1 MPTLVK
7 AVHDALEHSPAAPH
21 AWGLLSLPGD
31 ALASAGA
38 ARRFV
43 RAMAR
48 SCGLPTDMAEPLE
61 MITGELAAN
70 ALEHSE
76 SRSVTVVFF
85 RTARTATVSVT
96 DEGHGCAS
104 VPDLPGAEQENGR
117 GLLIIDTL
125 AGRWGQRKTDGG
137 FTVWA
142 EIAVRSA
149 PGPAGQPTGPAK

>member
-1 MPTLVK
+1 
-7 AVHDALEHSPAAPH
+7 AAPKRCTAGSGRRPLEKDPH
-21 AWGLLSLPGD
+21 SGN
-31 ALASAGA
+31 LAS
-38 ARRFV
+38 
-43 RAMAR
+43 
-48 SCGLPTDMAEPLE
+48 GLPV
-61 MITGELAAN
+61 
-70 ALEHSE
+70 LEHSE

>member
-70 ALEHSE
+70 A
-76 SRSVTVVFF
+76 R
-85 RTARTATVSVT
+85 
-96 DEGHGCAS
+96 
-104 VPDLPGAEQENGR
+104 
-117 GLLIIDTL
+117 
-125 AGRWGQRKTDGG
+125 
-137 FTVWA
+137 
-142 EIAVRSA
+142 A
-149 PGPAGQPTGPAK
+149 P